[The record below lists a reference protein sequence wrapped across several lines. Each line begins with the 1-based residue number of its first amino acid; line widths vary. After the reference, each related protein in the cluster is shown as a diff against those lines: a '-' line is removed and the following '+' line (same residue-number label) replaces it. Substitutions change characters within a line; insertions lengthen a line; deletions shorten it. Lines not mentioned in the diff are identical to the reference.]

1 MHAAPSENLP
11 VTIPLWP
18 EGRTPLS
25 SAEDAG
31 LPAFTYYLP
40 SDEYR
45 TGQSVLILPGGAYA
59 RVSTAKEGHRPAQL
73 LAAHG
78 VAVAVLEYRH
88 APSRYPVPLIDAQR
102 GMRLLRSLA
111 ASHKLRENAVGVM
124 GFSAGGHLAG
134 LVATQ
139 PPHPSGLVNDTLD
152 AISPAADFAALIYA
166 VVSLVAP
173 YAHAGST
180 QNLLGDPPDPALAE
194 SLSIE
199 QCITGSTPPI
209 FLAHMQGD
217 PGVPCRNALELYA
230 ELTRHMVPTVLHIYE
245 GDAHGF
251 GLAANHPWGR
261 DFLEWLAAR
270 KP

>member
-1 MHAAPSENLP
+1 M
-11 VTIPLWP
+11 PLWP
-18 EGRTPLS
+18 DNNTPLS

-31 LPAFTYYLP
+31 LPVFTYYLP

-59 RVSTAKEGHRPAQL
+59 LVSSPKEGHRPAQL

-78 VAVAVLEYRH
+78 VAAAVLEYRH

-111 ASHKLRENAVGVM
+111 VTHNLHEDAVGIL

-134 LVATQ
+134 MVATQ
-139 PPHPSGLVNDTLD
+139 PPHKDSLVGDALD

-166 VVSLVAP
+166 VVSLMPP
-173 YAHAGST
+173 YSPSA
-180 QNLLGDPPDPALAE
+180 QNLLGNPPDPALAE
-194 SLSIE
+194 SLSLE
-199 QCITGSTPPI
+199 KCVTDGTPPMFI
-209 FLAHMQGD
+209 AHMQKD
-217 PGVPCRNALELYA
+217 SVPGLNALELYA
-230 ELTRHMVPTVLHIYE
+230 ELTRHGISSVLHIYE
-245 GDAHGF
+245 GENHGF

-261 DFLEWLAAR
+261 DLLEWLALR
-270 KP
+270 K